1 MSLLSSTHANLGS
14 EYDTALAAGP
24 KTFRR
29 KISSVSGT
37 PVVYHEAAAWGF

>member
-1 MSLLSSTHANLGS
+1 MPDMAR
-14 EYDTALAAGP
+14 AAGP

-37 PVVYHEAAAWGF
+37 PVVYHRVAAWGF